1 MHAVGRVRSKEKRD
15 ETTTKHEILPHS
27 KFNTRKIVHTQQHG
41 ERGHLHTACD
51 EKKSYELAQA
61 HPLACVDAGFVET
74 GLVQLSVAKWR
85 GNRSRTALG
94 REMEGE
100 G

>member
-41 ERGHLHTACD
+41 DRGHLHTACD

-61 HPLACVDAGFVET
+61 HPLACVDAGFVEIECLKSSQVYSAIVFVSKL
-74 GLVQLSVAKWR
+74 GGA
-85 GNRSRTALG
+85 RST
-94 REMEGE
+94 
-100 G
+100 